1 MKTKQLKLNIFLF
14 IFIVFGLQNLSAKTK
29 IGVVNFQEIY
39 DKMPETN
46 RFDSTMHEYWN
57 SLSIHIQN
65 FQFRLNEKIGEYI
78 KDSSSMSKAIKEK
91 TEMEIQDSTSLLT
104 YLEQES
110 QKEYENKKQEL
121 VKPIL
126 EKIKQAIAE
135 VSIQLKLT
143 LVVYNDNTAYYI
155 ESIDIT
161 NKVKQKLG
169 IKT

>member
-1 MKTKQLKLNIFLF
+1 MKTKQIKLNIFLF

-29 IGVVNFQEIY
+29 IGVVNFDEIY
-39 DKMPETN
+39 YKMPETKKY
-46 RFDSTMHEYWN
+46 DSTMFDYWN
-57 SLSIHIQN
+57 SLSIQIQN
-65 FQFRLNEKIGEYI
+65 YQFRLNEKIDNYI
-78 KDSSSMSKAIKEK
+78 KDSSSMSKSKK
-91 TEMEIQDSTSLLT
+91 TEIEKEIQDSTLFLT

-143 LVVYNDNTAYYI
+143 LVVYKDDTAYYL

-169 IKT
+169 LKT